1 MSEPMNAREVKK
13 VIEASIFN
21 PTMRRDAKDFVD
33 AQENR
38 IAELEAALKPFGELI
53 NRTDEGEPGKR
64 KGNFPVAISDIRRAA
79 KLVKTHN
86 PKTWDELK
94 GAS

>member
-1 MSEPMNAREVKK
+1 MADHMDAREVKK

-33 AQENR
+33 AQEKVIETLDRHIMEIHRMPHEGHSQSGSYMECNH
-38 IAELEAALKPFGELI
+38 ELCRAYVASG
-53 NRTDEGEPGKR
+53 R
-64 KGNFPVAISDIRRAA
+64 KAV
-79 KLVKTHN
+79 
-86 PKTWDELK
+86 